1 MAGNIDMKYTVEVD
15 NSANSEVALRY
26 ACWFRDGS
34 DPTVTETSDSIIYL
48 NYDYTQS
55 GDENDA
61 YITKPLTLLS
71 FAYKDSD
78 NVSNVGQKLCCPTNM
93 IGFDS
98 DDASVTDFKSGLWKH
113 GNPTAV
119 LLETD
124 EYVPFGHYV
133 AFENTITDTSV
144 LSGLMLYAN
153 EVLRDTLTINSLVLP
168 KTVTA
173 FDINDLHKE
182 GGVDAVI
189 QNLIFQMD
197 DNTLKGLI
205 DDPNSGFADFI
216 EGIDGVST
224 NVYFTDSNAQQT
236 FVDCIK
242 KDAIKFTDSHV
253 YASTDFIK
261 SVAGEPPD
269 ITKLKPE
276 K

>member
-1 MAGNIDMKYTVEVD
+1 MAGNIDLNYTVEVD

-34 DPTVTETSDSIIYL
+34 DPTVTETSDSVIYL

-71 FAYKDSD
+71 FAYKDAD
-78 NVSNVGQKLCCPTNM
+78 NVSSVGQKLCCPTNM
-93 IGFDS
+93 IGFDT
-98 DDASVTDFKSGLWKH
+98 DDEGIIDLRWWSQGT
-113 GNPTAV
+113 PTAV
-119 LLETD
+119 LLDAD
-124 EYVPFGHYV
+124 EYVPFRYYV
-133 AFENTITDTSV
+133 AFAETITGTSV

-153 EVLRDTLTINSLVLP
+153 EVLGDTLKINSLVLP
-168 KTVTA
+168 KTVKS

-182 GGVDAVI
+182 GGVDTVI

-197 DNTLKGLI
+197 DDTLKGLI
-205 DDPNSGFADFI
+205 EDPNSGFADFI

-224 NVYFTDSNAQQT
+224 NVYFTDTTAKQT
-236 FVDCIK
+236 FEDLVK
-242 KDAIKFTDSHV
+242 EETIKFTV
-253 YASTDFIK
+253 ENLYYATDYIK
-261 SVAGEPPD
+261 TVAGEPPD
-269 ITKLKPE
+269 ITKLDPK

>member
-48 NYDYTQS
+48 NYDYTHS

-78 NVSNVGQKLCCPTNM
+78 NVSSVGQKLCCPTNM
-93 IGFDS
+93 IGFDTG
-98 DDASVTDFKSGLWKH
+98 DAGIIDLRLWKH

-119 LLETD
+119 LLDSD
-124 EYVPFGHYV
+124 EYVPFGYYV
-133 AFENTITDTSV
+133 AFEYTITDTSV

-153 EVLRDTLTINSLVLP
+153 EVLGRTLTINSLVLP

-224 NVYFTDSNAQQT
+224 NVYFTDSNAKQT
-236 FVDCIK
+236 FIDCIK
-242 KDAIKFTDSHV
+242 EDAIKFTDSHV

-261 SVAGEPPD
+261 SVAGDPPD